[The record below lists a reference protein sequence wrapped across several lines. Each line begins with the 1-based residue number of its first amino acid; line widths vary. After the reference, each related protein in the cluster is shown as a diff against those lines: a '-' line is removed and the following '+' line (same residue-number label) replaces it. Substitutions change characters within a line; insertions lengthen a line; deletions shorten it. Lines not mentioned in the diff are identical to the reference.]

1 MKTLCKSALLGAA
14 LCAAATTVCAQEIQR
29 LNRTS
34 PVPAIADATV
44 VPPGDTTYYLSGAL
58 PSPIMPAAEM
68 ASKPSSRS
76 ATCISR
82 NDWGA
87 APKGLQALKQASLAL
102 NRIVATRI

>member
-44 VPPGDTTYYLSGAL
+44 VPPGYTT
-58 PSPIMPAAEM
+58 
-68 ASKPSSRS
+68 
-76 ATCISR
+76 
-82 NDWGA
+82 
-87 APKGLQALKQASLAL
+87 
-102 NRIVATRI
+102 